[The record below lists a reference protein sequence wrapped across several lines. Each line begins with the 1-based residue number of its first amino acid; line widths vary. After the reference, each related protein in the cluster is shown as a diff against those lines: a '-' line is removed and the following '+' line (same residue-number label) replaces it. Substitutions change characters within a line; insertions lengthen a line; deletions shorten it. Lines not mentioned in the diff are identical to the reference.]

1 MIKAMKTNK
10 KQDLLFLLGIALTIF
25 LLPILGLIH
34 EGVFEN
40 QPHLSSNVF
49 SSAYTSGGW
58 EYAWGNENRDD
69 SDFVSNSQQIH
80 SGLQWKSID
89 SPINPPE
96 RNGRDLLWLR
106 YTLSD
111 GGWDHPTVLISRL
124 GVLLA
129 FDAFVDDE
137 LIYSFGKD
145 YALGTGTFPGL
156 TSHLIPLK
164 KQMQG
169 KTFILKVFSDYA
181 NIGIRG
187 KVYLGERSDLISA
200 IIKKDIIKFVLSLF
214 MVFLGIMVLITYPK
228 KRNNAGHISMFG
240 ILAISQGFYMIN
252 LTTLKDFV
260 FFAPVFWF
268 NIYIMAMALIPI
280 GTVGFA
286 WETFR
291 PSKAHFLYKLL
302 WFQVALALV
311 CQVVFILVSY
321 RWISMDP
328 GTYVLNAERLSI
340 IVIMFILVGITL
352 KDAWSKNSL
361 KAKIYLTGFIPII
374 VCGIHDIM
382 MGFGWIRSDTSYVP
396 YAMMLFVLSLEIIQR
411 VTNTRT
417 QNKLLQY
424 SNALQKTQNKLLKY
438 SSALEHK
445 SKEKEALISDLHD
458 GIGGLIT
465 SIKFISEMGM
475 NSPTISKMTEA
486 LKTIS
491 SLSSDSLEEIGSFMQ
506 SLDQNIDWEI
516 IEKNFM
522 ALGHKMVISRGLSF
536 NFKTKI
542 NPRALSPNS
551 MLFLNLLRIYK
562 ETLTNIVKHAKAQS
576 VDVELDASPEYITL
590 SVKDDGKGFGQN
602 IKKGRGLNSM
612 KTRAQ
617 RLGGTL
623 DIQSGD
629 GTLVVFKLCPDL
641 YCSTHN

>member
-89 SPINPPE
+89 SPINPPG

-321 RWISMDP
+321 RCVSMDP

-352 KDAWSKNSL
+352 KDVWYKNDLS
-361 KAKIYLTGFIPII
+361 AKIYLTGFIPII
-374 VCGIHDIM
+374 ACGIHDIM
-382 MGFGWIRSDTSYVP
+382 MGFGWIRSGTSYVP
-396 YAMMLFVLSLEIIQR
+396 YAMILFVLSLEIIQR
-411 VTNTRT
+411 VANTRT
-417 QNKLLQY
+417 QNKLRQ
-424 SNALQKTQNKLLKY
+424 Y
-438 SSALEHK
+438 SSALERK
-445 SKEKEALISDLHD
+445 SKEKEALIIDLHD

-465 SIKFISEMGM
+465 NIKFISEMGL
-475 NSPTISKMTEA
+475 NSSASSKMTEA

-491 SLSSDSLEEIGSFMQ
+491 ALSSDSLEEIGSFMQ
-506 SLDQNIDWEI
+506 SLDQNIDWKI

-536 NFKTKI
+536 DFKTKI
-542 NPRALSPNS
+542 NPRAVSPDS
-551 MLFLNLLRIYK
+551 LLFLNLLRIYK
-562 ETLTNIVKHAKAQS
+562 EILTNIVKHAKAQS
-576 VDVELDASPEYITL
+576 VDVKLYASLECITL
-590 SVKDDGKGFGQN
+590 SVKDDGKGFGQD

-629 GTLVVFKLCPDL
+629 GTLVVFMLCPDR